1 MCSGI
6 YHQYTFP
13 ACVNEPLPFSMQ
25 VDWLVYL
32 HTKAS
37 HISPPPV
44 CCSSLSRQ
52 WHKCGCHWPTVTP
65 PTHWCIGTKCVLQQF
80 STHACAVEISWLQTV
95 TWCCGVLAGGFH
107 LVQLLAE
114 LHLSTCLHW
123 RTFANSRVREAS
135 PFCQILLFL
144 SITKKDTQEDYLN
157 KVYLINHHVHL
168 HF

>member
-1 MCSGI
+1 
-6 YHQYTFP
+6 
-13 ACVNEPLPFSMQ
+13 MQ

-37 HISPPPV
+37 DISPSTCV
-44 CCSSLSRQ
+44 LQQSQQRVAQVWMSLTDSN
-52 WHKCGCHWPTVTP
+52 P
-65 PTHWCIGTKCVLQQF
+65 PTHWCIRTKCVLQQF
-80 STHACAVEISWLQTV
+80 SSHACAVEISWLQTV

-123 RTFANSRVREAS
+123 RTFANSRAHETS

-168 HF
+168 HFRTF